1 MELTNILI
9 WAIMGA
15 LAVLVVTGGLMTMND
30 TEPTTGVLAAGAGVG
45 AGIGAAFAHY
55 AGGEASK
62 VLETVMSGGGG
73 GEPTMKVGL
82 PGF

>member
-9 WAIMGA
+9 WAIVGA
-15 LAVLVVTGGLMTMND
+15 LALVIMTGGLMSMND
-30 TEPTTGVLAAGAGVG
+30 TEPTPSALATGASVG

-55 AGGEASK
+55 ASGEATK
-62 VLETVMSGGGG
+62 VIDTVMRGGNHQ
-73 GEPTMKVGL
+73 EPAMKVGL